1 MDNTLLKRRE
11 GPVLV
16 LTHDNPGA
24 RNALSLAFYAALTAA
39 LAEAQADAQIGAVVL
54 TGAGGFFCAGG
65 DLRQLAR
72 RRELAAEERRER
84 LEGLHDLVRTIRD
97 CGKPVVAAVEGGAAG
112 AGVSL
117 ALACDLLVMAR
128 DAYFSVAYVKVG
140 LTPDGGATFF
150 LSELMPRQ
158 LLTELCLTGDRL
170 AAERL
175 AQFGAVNRLAEPGR
189 AVDGA
194 VALAQR
200 LAAGPARA
208 TARIKDLC
216 RHAAGSTL
224 DEQLEREARHMVDA
238 LGDAESAEG
247 IAAFFDKRAADFRTL
262 HSAPEARTK

>member
-1 MDNTLLKRRE
+1 MDNTLIRRRE

-16 LTHDNPGA
+16 LTHDNPGV
-24 RNALSLAFYAALTAA
+24 RNALSPAFYAALAAA

-84 LEGLHDLVRTIRD
+84 LEGLHDLVRTIRG

-158 LLTELCLTGDRL
+158 LLTELCLTGDRIG
-170 AAERL
+170 AERL
-175 AQFGAVNRLAEPGR
+175 AQFGAVNRLADPGR
-189 AVDGA
+189 AVDEA
-194 VALAQR
+194 LALAQR

-216 RHAAGSTL
+216 RRAAGATL

-247 IAAFFDKRAADFRTL
+247 IAAFFDKRAADFRAL
-262 HSAPEARTK
+262 HGAPEARTK